1 MWYNL
6 PMRLRQQLGRI
17 GLVLGALLCVQLL
30 VVSLP
35 VQAQEE
41 TPTPTPSATP
51 AGTATPTLTPTPTW
65 GPPVYTTS
73 GPRDPV
79 LPTASNTAREIYLRG
94 LAQGNNP
101 NAFSK
106 IGDCNSA
113 SAFFLAA
120 FDNSRSYRLGPEYA
134 RLQTTIDQ
142 FAGSWS
148 RDSLAAHNGF
158 GTSAMFSPLKADR
171 RLCQPG
177 EGPLACELRVHQ
189 PSFAIISLGT
199 NGAWQTDDEFE
210 EGLRLVI
217 EATIDAGTVP
227 ILSTKADNLEGGGR
241 FNFIIARLAAE
252 YDIPLWNFWLAASA
266 LPSFGLQ
273 ETYHLRASP
282 AHFDDPA
289 TLRAGWGV
297 RNLTALQALDSVLR
311 GVTAPED
318 VDTAVTALPSATPIG
333 PTATPRPPAIRH
345 RPHAG
350 K

>member
-1 MWYNL
+1 
-6 PMRLRQQLGRI
+6 MRHALIAGLLI
-17 GLVLGALLCVQLL
+17 AGLVLPAGWT
-30 VVSLP
+30 
-35 VQAQEE
+35 VQAE
-41 TPTPTPSATP
+41 TPTPDLTASPQATP
-51 AGTATPTLTPTPTW
+51 TITLTPTPTW
-65 GPPVYTTS
+65 GPPVYTTN
-73 GPRDPV
+73 GPRDAV
-79 LPTASNTAREIYLRG
+79 LPSVSETAREIYQRG

-113 SAFFLAA
+113 SALFLAA
-120 FDNSRSYRLGPEYA
+120 FDAPRSYRLGVEYA

-148 RDSLAAHNGF
+148 RDSLAANNGF

-171 RLCQPG
+171 RQCQPG
-177 EGPLACELRVHQ
+177 EGPLACELRLHR

-227 ILSTKADNLEGGGR
+227 ILSTKADDLEGGGR

-252 YDIPLWNFWLAASA
+252 YDVPLWNFWLAASA

-282 AHFDDPA
+282 AHFDDPT
-289 TLRAGWGV
+289 TLRTGWGV
-297 RNLTALQALDSVLR
+297 RNLTALQALDSVMR

-318 VDTAVTALPSATPIG
+318 VDTAVTAPPTATPIG

>member
-1 MWYNL
+1 
-6 PMRLRQQLGRI
+6 MRLRKQMSQI
-17 GLVLGALLCVQLL
+17 GLVLGGLLCAQPLTVALHA
-30 VVSLP
+30 
-35 VQAQEE
+35 QAQEDP
-41 TPTPTPSATP
+41 PTLAPSATL
-51 AGTATPTLTPTPTW
+51 AGTATLTLTPTPTW
-65 GPPVYTTS
+65 SPPVYTTH

-79 LPTASNTAREIYLRG
+79 LPTVSDTAREIYQRG

-120 FDNSRSYRLGPEYA
+120 FDNPRSYRLGAEYA
-134 RLQTTIDQ
+134 PLQPTIDQ

-171 RLCQPG
+171 RQCQPG
-177 EGPLACELRVHQ
+177 EGPLACELRLHK

-210 EGLRLVI
+210 DGLRLVI

-227 ILSTKADNLEGGGR
+227 ILSTKADDLEGGGR

-273 ETYHLRASP
+273 ETYHLRISP
-282 AHFDDPA
+282 AHFDDPT

-297 RNLTALQALDSVLR
+297 RNLTALQALDNVLR
-311 GVTAPED
+311 GVTAPAD
-318 VDTAVTALPSATPIG
+318 VDTAMTALPSATPIG